1 MKKQFLIF
9 TAMIMSIAF
18 ISCSKEN
25 IEKPVA
31 DQPEEI
37 SGAMSNANKGK
48 GGNPLDLGL
57 LGRFEFDG
65 NLNDKTNQLAPG
77 VSTVGR
83 VSYAADRKGNAN
95 SSIRF
100 NGAYGINLYNVPLD
114 TNRSVSVWIKKD
126 VMVLPVTTGIVEG
139 LYSFTFLQNID
150 AFHSGYFNEA
160 AGTSQGVMGGSMDM
174 NWHHLAATRDANIFK
189 FYIDGILIG
198 TSPTPAGSVP
208 PEVLDEWLLG
218 YGYNSGYKYW
228 YGKMDDLRIYNRVL
242 TDVEINKL
250 SNF

>member
-9 TAMIMSIAF
+9 TTLAAIVIV
-18 ISCSKEN
+18 SCSKQK
-25 IEKPVA
+25 IEVPQTS
-31 DQPEEI
+31 QPEEFA
-37 SGAMSNANKGK
+37 GVMSSANKGK

-100 NGAYGINLYNVPLD
+100 NGAYGINLYDVPLD
-114 TNRSVSVWIKKD
+114 ANRSVSVWIKKD
-126 VMVLPVTTGIVEG
+126 VTILPVTTGIVEG

-150 AFHSGYFNEA
+150 AYHSGYFNEA
-160 AGTSQGVMGGSMDM
+160 AGTSQVVMGGSMDN
-174 NWHHLAATRDANIFK
+174 NWHHLAATRDANILK
-189 FYIDGILIG
+189 FYIDGVLIG

-208 PEVLDEWLLG
+208 PEIPDEWLLG

-228 YGKMDDLRIYNRVL
+228 YGRMDDLRIYNRVL